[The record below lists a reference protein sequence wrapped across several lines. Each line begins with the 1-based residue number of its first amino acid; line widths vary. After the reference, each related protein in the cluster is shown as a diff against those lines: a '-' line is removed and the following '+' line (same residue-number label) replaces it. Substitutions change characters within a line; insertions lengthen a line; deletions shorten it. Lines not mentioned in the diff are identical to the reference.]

1 MKKYRFS
8 NNKVYNIVK
17 LDKNH
22 VLIIGK
28 RLIVSPF
35 ISVECNACNNCIFDF
50 SSCRVRISVDD
61 PYSKGMCMV
70 VANLLDVYDSNLFQN
85 MSLKI
90 THVSLSLFMSRYIV
104 NRYEKN

>member
-1 MKKYRFS
+1 MKKYKFS

-17 LDKNH
+17 LNENH
-22 VLIIGK
+22 VLIDK

-35 ISVECNACNNCIFDF
+35 ISVECNACDNCILDLG
-50 SSCRVRISVDD
+50 SCRVRISVDD
-61 PYSKGMCMV
+61 PYSKSMCIV
-70 VANLLDVYDSNLFQN
+70 VASLLDVYDSNLFQD

-90 THVSLSLFMSRYIV
+90 THISLFMSRYIV